1 MAKQTYF
8 AARDGKETASV
19 LLEKASDWKSTLTT
33 NGYLEKLKTCWAT
46 YHGAYF
52 TDMASGHT
60 ITFGGE
66 QGELAQLPVNHIR
79 NLAQHMYVMTTS
91 SRPSM
96 EARAANTDYKTNAQ
110 VTLANGLL
118 DYYMREKRLERF
130 INKAVELSI
139 VLGAGYVKVE
149 WDATSGKTIEED
161 EETGEKVFEGDIRF
175 TNISPFDVV
184 FDVNKEDNNHDWI
197 LVRTYKNKFD
207 IAAKYPELEDKI
219 LALDTKSAR
228 DRYSLQIFRKS
239 DSDEVEVWTMYHRKT
254 DSMPEGREL
263 VFLSDD
269 IIIHDQVLPYR
280 RIPVFRMSPNEIL
293 GTAFGY
299 SNLFDLLP
307 LQEGINHLYSSIMS
321 NNIAFA
327 TQNLFVRSGSNI
339 DITNLGGGLNIIQG
353 TEKPEPLNLLGT
365 SQETFSFLQMLEGK
379 MEQLSGVN
387 SVTRGTPDP
396 AANLRSGNSLAL
408 VQSMAIQFQSGL
420 QNQYV
425 QLVEDLGVAILEI
438 LQDYATA
445 PRVASIIGIN
455 NKQYLVQFKG
465 SDIQDINRVIVDVGN
480 PLARTTAGR
489 VQMAEQ
495 LMQMKPEEFSI
506 QQYAQV
512 INTGRIDGMMESP
525 VDQSNLIQMEN
536 ERLIQGISVPALV
549 IDDHKEHILRH
560 RTTLNDIDIRMDD
573 EKAAVIYA
581 HIQEHI
587 EFARSTDPA
596 VLIITN
602 QQQLPPAPAPASA
615 QPQAPETVNQPP
627 QNAAGQ
633 SPIAQVAEASE
644 QSMQQEMPGVPKP
657 ATPPAPFEELPTTT
671 IPNQ

>member
-8 AARDGKETASV
+8 AAREGKETASV
-19 LLEKASDWKSTLTT
+19 LLDKATDWKNTLTT
-33 NGYLEKLKTCWAT
+33 NGYLEKLKTCWAA

-60 ITFGGE
+60 ITFAGE

-96 EARAANTDYKTNAQ
+96 EARAANGDYKSNAQ

-118 DYYMREKRLERF
+118 DYYMREKRLERY
-130 INKAVELSI
+130 INKAVEFSV

-149 WDATSGKTIEED
+149 WDATTGSVVEED
-161 EETGEKVFEGDIRF
+161 SETGEKIYEGDLRF
-175 TNISPFDVV
+175 SNLSPFDVV
-184 FDVNKEDNNHDWI
+184 FDVNREDNNHDWI
-197 LVRTYKNKFD
+197 LVRTYRNKFD
-207 IAAKYPELEDKI
+207 LAAKYPEYEDKI
-219 LALDTKSAR
+219 LALDTKSEQ
-228 DRYSLQIFRKS
+228 DKSSLKVFRKNES
-239 DSDEVEVWTMYHRKT
+239 DQVEVWTMYHKKC
-254 DSMPEGREL
+254 DAMPEGREL
-263 VFLSDD
+263 VFLSDE
-269 IIIHDQVLPYR
+269 IIIHDQELPYR

-293 GTAFGY
+293 GTPFGY

-307 LQEGINHLYSSIMS
+307 LQEGINHLYSAIMS

-327 TQNLFVRSGSNI
+327 TQNLFVKSGSNI

-365 SQETFSFLQMLEGK
+365 SQETFSFLSTLESK
-379 MEQLSGVN
+379 MEQLSGIN

-396 AANLRSGNSLAL
+396 AQNLRSGNSLAL

-425 QLVEDLGVAILEI
+425 QLVEDLGVAIIEI
-438 LQDYATA
+438 LQDYAMA
-445 PRVASIIGIN
+445 PRVASVVGVN
-455 NKQYLVQFKG
+455 NRQYLVQFKG
-465 SDIQDINRVIVDVGN
+465 SDIQDINRVLVDVGN

-512 INTGRIDGMMESP
+512 INTGRLDGMMESP
-525 VDQSNLIQMEN
+525 VDQSNLIQAEN
-536 ERLIQGISVPALV
+536 ERLMQGISVPALV

-560 RTTLNDIDIRMDD
+560 RTVLNDIDIRTD
-573 EKAAVIYA
+573 EEKSKAIFS

-587 EFARSTDPA
+587 DFARSTDPA
-596 VLIITN
+596 VLTMTN
-602 QQQLPPAPAPASA
+602 QQPLAPAPAPA
-615 QPQAPETVNQPP
+615 QPGQDLANNPP
-627 QNAAGQ
+627 QNSEGQ
-633 SPIAQVAEASE
+633 SSIAQVEEGS
-644 QSMQQEMPGVPKP
+644 QQTSQQMMPGVPEP
-657 ATPPAPFEELPTTT
+657 ATPPAPFENLPTTT
-671 IPNQ
+671 VPKG

>member
-1 MAKQTYF
+1 MAKLTYF
-8 AARDGKETASV
+8 AAREGKETASV
-19 LLEKASDWKSTLTT
+19 LLEKATDWRNTLTT
-33 NGYLEKLKTCWAT
+33 NGYLEKLRTCWSA

-52 TDMASGHT
+52 TDTTSGHT
-60 ITFGGE
+60 ITFAGE
-66 QGELAQLPVNHIR
+66 QGELAQLPVNHVR

-96 EARAANTDYKTNAQ
+96 EARAANGDYKTSAQ

-118 DYYMREKRLERF
+118 DYYMREKRLERY
-130 INKAVELSI
+130 INKAVELAI
-139 VLGAGYVKVE
+139 VIGAGYVKVE
-149 WDATSGKTIEED
+149 WDATAGKVIDKD
-161 EETGEKVFEGDIRF
+161 EETGEKIHEGDLKF
-175 TNISPFDVV
+175 TNVSPFDVV
-184 FDVNKEDNNHDWI
+184 FDVNREDNNHDWLLI
-197 LVRTYKNKFD
+197 RTYRNKFD
-207 IAAKYPELEDKI
+207 LAAKYPEFEDEI
-219 LALDTKSAR
+219 LALDTKTSK
-228 DRYSLQIFRKS
+228 DKYSLQVFRKVES
-239 DSDEVEVWTMYHRKT
+239 DDVEVWTMYHKKT
-254 DSMPEGREL
+254 DAMPDGREL
-263 VFLSDD
+263 VFLSEN
-269 IIIHDQVLPYR
+269 IIIHDQSLPYR

-327 TQNLFVRSGSNI
+327 TQNLFVRSGANI

-353 TEKPEPLNLLGT
+353 TEKPETLNLLGT
-365 SQETFSFLQMLEGK
+365 SPETFNFLSILEGK
-379 MEQLSGVN
+379 MEQLSGIN

-396 AANLRSGNSLAL
+396 AQNLRSGNSLAL

-425 QLVEDLGVAILEI
+425 QLVEDLGVAVLET

-445 PRVASIIGIN
+445 PRVASIVGVN
-455 NKQYLVQFKG
+455 NKQYLVEFKG
-465 SDIQDINRVIVDVGN
+465 SDIEQINRVIVDVGN

-512 INTGRIDGMMESP
+512 INTGRLDGMMESP
-525 VDQSNLIQMEN
+525 VDQSNLIQAEN
-536 ERLIQGISVPALV
+536 ERLMKGISVPALV

-560 RTTLNDIDIRMDD
+560 RTVLNDIDIRLD
-573 EKAAVIYA
+573 EEKSAAIFA

-596 VLIITN
+596 VLIMTN
-602 QQQLPPAPAPASA
+602 QQQLPPNPATAPP
-615 QPQAPETVNQPP
+615 APETANQPE
-627 QNAAGQ
+627 QNSEGQ
-633 SPIAQVAEASE
+633 SPIAQVAEGSE
-644 QSMQQEMPGVPKP
+644 QTQGQMMPGVPEP
-657 ATPPAPFEELPTTT
+657 ATPPEPFQNLPTTT
-671 IPNQ
+671 APKS

>member
-8 AARDGKETASV
+8 AAREGTETASV
-19 LLEKASDWKSTLTT
+19 LLEKATDWRNTLTT
-33 NGYLEKLKTCWAT
+33 NGYLEKLKTCWAS

-52 TDMASGHT
+52 TDMSSGHT
-60 ITFGGE
+60 ITFAGE

-96 EARAANTDYKTNAQ
+96 EARAANTDYKTSAQ

-118 DYYMREKRLERF
+118 DYYMREKRLERY

-139 VLGAGYVKVE
+139 VLGTGYVKVE
-149 WDATSGKTIEED
+149 WDATCGKIVEED
-161 EETGEKVFEGDIRF
+161 EETGDKIYEGDIRF

-184 FDVNKEDNNHDWI
+184 FDVNREDNNHDWI

-207 IAAKYPELEDKI
+207 IAAKYPEFEDKI
-219 LALDTKSAR
+219 LALDTKSSR
-228 DRYSLQIFRKS
+228 DRYSLQVFRKS
-239 DSDEVEVWTMYHRKT
+239 DSDEIEVWTMYHKKT
-254 DSMPEGREL
+254 DSMPGGREL

-269 IIIHDQVLPYR
+269 IIINDQDLPYR

-307 LQEGINHLYSSIMS
+307 LQEGINHLYSAIMS

-327 TQNLFVRSGSNI
+327 TQNLFVKSGSNI

-353 TEKPEPLNLLGT
+353 SEKPEPLNLLGT
-365 SQETFSFLQMLEGK
+365 SQETFSFLSMLEGK
-379 MEQLSGVN
+379 MEQLSGVS

-396 AANLRSGNSLAL
+396 AQNLRSGNSLAL

-425 QLVEDLGVAILEI
+425 QLVEDLGVAVLEI
-438 LQDYATA
+438 LQDYAMA
-445 PRVASIIGIN
+445 PRVASIIGVN
-455 NKQYLVQFKG
+455 NRQYLVQFKG
-465 SDIQDINRVIVDVGN
+465 ADIADINRVIVDVGN

-495 LMQMKPEEFSI
+495 LMQMKPDEFSI

-512 INTGRIDGMMESP
+512 INTGRIDGMLESP
-525 VDQSNLIQMEN
+525 IDQSNLIQMEN
-536 ERLIQGISVPALV
+536 ERLMQGTSVPALI
-549 IDDHKEHILRH
+549 IDDHKEHVLRH
-560 RTTLNDIDIRMDD
+560 RTILNDIDLRTDD
-573 EKAAVIYA
+573 AKSAAVYK
-581 HIQEHI
+581 HIQDHI
-587 EFARSTDPA
+587 EFARSADPA
-596 VLIITN
+596 VLTMTN
-602 QQQLPPAPAPASA
+602 QQPLPPLQQQAPAPQQVNNPQQNSENQSA
-615 QPQAPETVNQPP
+615 IV
-627 QNAAGQ
+627 
-633 SPIAQVAEASE
+633 QVQEASQ
-644 QSMQQEMPGVPKP
+644 QSTDQMMPNVPEP
-657 ATPPAPFEELPTTT
+657 ATPPAPFEQLPTTT
-671 IPNQ
+671 VPKR

>member
-8 AARDGKETASV
+8 AAREGKEAASV
-19 LLEKASDWKSTLTT
+19 LLEKATDWRNTLTT
-33 NGYLEKLKTCWAT
+33 NGYLEKLKTCWAS

-60 ITFGGE
+60 ITFAGE

-96 EARAANTDYKTNAQ
+96 EARAANTDYKSSAQ

-118 DYYMREKRLERF
+118 DYYMREKRLERY

-149 WDATSGKTIEED
+149 WDATSGKVVEED
-161 EETGEKVFEGDIRF
+161 EETGDKIFEGDIKF
-175 TNISPFDVV
+175 TNVSPFDVV
-184 FDVNKEDNNHDWI
+184 FDVNREDNNHDWI

-207 IAAKYPELEDKI
+207 IAAKYPEFEDKI

-228 DRYSLQIFRKS
+228 DRYSLQVFRKS
-239 DSDEVEVWTMYHRKT
+239 DSDEVEVWTMYHKKT
-254 DSMPEGREL
+254 DAMPNGREL

-269 IIIHDQVLPYR
+269 IIINDQDLPYR

-307 LQEGINHLYSSIMS
+307 LQEGINHLYSAIMS

-327 TQNLFVRSGSNI
+327 TQNLFVKSGANI
-339 DITNLGGGLNIIQG
+339 DITNLGGGLNVIQG
-353 TEKPEPLNLLGT
+353 SEKPEPLNLLGT
-365 SQETFSFLQMLEGK
+365 SQETFNFLSMLEGK

-425 QLVEDLGVAILEI
+425 QLVEDLGVAVLEI
-438 LQDYATA
+438 LQDYAMA
-445 PRVASIIGIN
+445 PRVASIIGVN

-465 SDIQDINRVIVDVGN
+465 ADIADINRVIVDVGN

-495 LMQMKPEEFSI
+495 LMQMKPDEFSI

-512 INTGRIDGMMESP
+512 INTGRIDGMLESP
-525 VDQSNLIQMEN
+525 IDQSNLIQMEN
-536 ERLIQGISVPALV
+536 ERLIQGISVPALI

-560 RTTLNDIDIRMDD
+560 RTILNDIDLRTDD
-573 EKAAVIYA
+573 VKSAVIYA

-587 EFARSTDPA
+587 EFARSADPA
-596 VLIITN
+596 VLTMTN
-602 QQQLPPAPAPASA
+602 QQPLPPVQQQAPAP
-615 QPQAPETVNQPP
+615 EEVNQPQ
-627 QNAAGQ
+627 QNSEGQ
-633 SPIAQVAEASE
+633 SAIAQVQEASE
-644 QSMQQEMPGVPKP
+644 QTASQMMPNVPEP
-657 ATPPAPFEELPTTT
+657 ATPPTPFDQLPTTT
-671 IPNQ
+671 VPPKS